1 MKYFNPKNCR
11 SLKTFTLVELLVV
24 IGIIAML
31 VAILL
36 PALSKAK
43 ETAKMVA
50 CLSNQ
55 KQVGLLLSCYQL
67 DYRYRSPG
75 AVSGWNGNW
84 TYYWNRYIDGLPADE
99 AGAVDD
105 RYYSG
110 GDPYA
115 KNSLFRCTK
124 NRWVSDTPS
133 NVYGMYENPRYNS
146 EDKKF
151 MVEEI
156 DNSIGKGYRYF
167 KMQAMPFPSK
177 FLMLGCS
184 LKLLD
189 QSKSYWGEGS
199 PKFNR
204 EMVDSSPPVN
214 TLSGLWMSHFNR
226 VNGLFADQHA
236 ANIGPDDLFA
246 TKNGYI
252 TDSDTGVRA
261 WKLADGTDVDL
272 YP

>member
-1 MKYFNPKNCR
+1 MKYCQQQKDHR
-11 SLKTFTLVELLVV
+11 KFTLIELLVV
-24 IGIIAML
+24 IGIIAIL

-36 PALSKAK
+36 PALSSAK

-55 KQVGLLLSCYQL
+55 KQVGLMLSCYQL
-67 DYRYRSPG
+67 DYRYCSPG
-75 AVSGWNGNW
+75 AVSIWNGDGS
-84 TYYWNRYIDGLPADE
+84 YYWNRYIDGLPAGPS
-99 AGAVDD
+99 GAVDD
-105 RYYSG
+105 RYYTG
-110 GDPYA
+110 TDPYA

-124 NRWVSDTPS
+124 NRWINDTPS
-133 NVYGMYENPRYNS
+133 NVYGMYDNARYNS

-151 MVEEI
+151 MVE
-156 DNSIGKGYRYF
+156 DVDSSISKAYDYF

-199 PKFNR
+199 PKFAR
-204 EMVDSSPPVN
+204 ESVDSSPPVN
-214 TLSGLWMSHFNR
+214 TLSGLWTIHFNC
-226 VNGLFADQHA
+226 VNGLFADNHA
-236 ANIGPDDLFA
+236 ETLDMEKLIN
-246 TKNGYI
+246 TRNGYK
-252 TDSDTGVRA
+252 TDSDTGIRA
-261 WKLADGTDVDL
+261 WKLADGTHIDL